1 MLLSLFVFVTGKPFS
16 VVFYAG
22 EFSAECLL
30 PRVRLCVNVCW
41 LVCVRFQPPLIRFPP
56 SLPTRLVST
65 RRWFG
70 TVTGTRY
77 VRPTRL
83 VRYPFGSSPVPVRR
97 TEERRKK

>member
-56 SLPTRLVST
+56 SPLRYCAAVLTTTLLIVVYLWLPRL
-65 RRWFG
+65 R
-70 TVTGTRY
+70 
-77 VRPTRL
+77 
-83 VRYPFGSSPVPVRR
+83 
-97 TEERRKK
+97 EREKKYI

>member
-22 EFSAECLL
+22 EFSAECFL

-56 SLPTRLVST
+56 SPLRYCAAVLTTTLLIVVYLWLPACERE
-65 RRWFG
+65 RKNI
-70 TVTGTRY
+70 Y
-77 VRPTRL
+77 
-83 VRYPFGSSPVPVRR
+83 SSAASSAHLYRGCVY
-97 TEERRKK
+97 